1 MARTLRVASFVA
13 PALGAALWLAAPL
26 ARAEATVG
34 DLEDDPSLEGPA
46 TPAAPNRVAGALRV
60 DAALGV
66 AVPSGNLASQRPFRQ
81 FATEGPSLGGAVEL
95 GLSRSFAAAAFG
107 AYELYGAPSGC
118 PDCTSTGLVAGL
130 GLVYHLAQG
139 IAVDPWVR
147 YGMAYRSAAVS
158 VPTERAIDLL
168 DGPTTATFHSFDYV
182 SVALGADFFPVPTVG
197 LGLFAGLD
205 VGRSLSRPTPDPGPG
220 THTLWTFGVR
230 VAWAPGQAALASEKR
245 VGVRTAR

>member
-13 PALGAALWLAAPL
+13 VALGAALWLVAPR
-26 ARAEATVG
+26 ARAEATAS
-34 DLEDDPSLEGPA
+34 DLEEDPSLEGPA
-46 TPAAPNRVAGALRV
+46 TPAAPNRVAGALRL

-66 AVPSGNLASQRPFRQ
+66 AVPAGYLASQRPFRQ
-81 FATEGPSLGGAVEL
+81 FATEGPSFGGVAEL

-107 AYELYGAPSGC
+107 SYELYGAPSGC
-118 PDCTSTGLVAGL
+118 AECSSTGLAAGL

-139 IAVDPWVR
+139 LAVDPWVR

-158 VPTERAIDLL
+158 VPSERADLL
-168 DGPTTATFHSFDYV
+168 DGPTTATFRSFDYA
-182 SVALGADFFPVPTVG
+182 SVALGADFYPVPTVG

-205 VGRSLSRPTPDPGPG
+205 VGRTLSRPTPDPGPG

-230 VAWAPGQAALASEKR
+230 LAWAPGQAAIASAPR
-245 VGVRTAR
+245 VGAR